1 MRLVFTGAK
10 ASRSIP
16 YPLYSTGASYLS
28 MAEPTPSSRFWNVA
42 VSEQA
47 ADKRFISRLVALR
60 HEAQGALFVLFLP
73 GRGRGLPLGR
83 FSRETAL
90 LRQARH
96 PNLLRDVRAGKREDS
111 RCAEPLTG
119 KWPGDSDWLSTLS
132 LRERLRL
139 FAETTSA
146 VGGLHRAGVC
156 HTVLHP
162 DRIGIRANGEAV
174 LLDLGMT
181 WIAGTRRGGGDALDY
196 CAPECF
202 SSRPP
207 DARADIYSL
216 GLLLHYLL
224 TGEKPN
230 RTRSG
235 QLARLSAL
243 SEELA
248 DLESLLALM
257 LVEQPAQRP
266 SVTMLLDQLNALVIR
281 CPRLATRVE
290 ADRNIGDP
298 AFERLVTPLSALSQ
312 RPALTGVGTPPMEGV
327 DASRWDAPAGTGRW
341 NALLL
346 SMGMILVCG
355 SALLI
360 WSQTRPE
367 PELGLIQKLVQ
378 HADVQLKEGKLLLP
392 ADDNALDTLRTL
404 RIADP
409 GNTELAAISARIEEG
424 AAEVVQEVL
433 RQGQL
438 DEADLALSRAIRAFP
453 DNQQLAALSGALA
466 QARREA
472 EERELLSGLF
482 TGIDA
487 RLAGTPPEPAQV
499 DAAIMLLRQAQG
511 LAAQDSGVEERRLR
525 LEGILAGQAK
535 TELQSGHLQL
545 AKETLDRLREI
556 AHSGSVLADLEA
568 DYRRL
573 LGAEAHRKQLA
584 QLREDASAADE
595 AGIDRPAAL
604 ERALKAYLQ
613 VLRLEPSDTAA
624 RRRADALG
632 QVALART
639 RQAVERKEWASA
651 RAYLAL
657 GHSALPT
664 SAELAELDARVA
676 QGADEQSAAV
686 RKLLDEAELA
696 LRRGNYFNPQA
707 SSAWALYQ
715 RAQAYPEARDVIRA
729 GLKKLRAAVLKDV
742 DSLMAQRRYDAAGVL
757 LEKAREH
764 IANDAELGRRK
775 LTLDSI
781 IEQRSSSDALVDGY
795 IAINAVPWGYI
806 RSVRKADGQPV
817 QLEADA
823 TTPLRLSV
831 PAGDYSIELHNPNSG
846 QTREVHAKV
855 RSGQSTSVS
864 VNLRGEQ

>member
-1 MRLVFTGAK
+1 
-10 ASRSIP
+10 
-16 YPLYSTGASYLS
+16 
-28 MAEPTPSSRFWNVA
+28 MAELTASSRFRNVA
-42 VSEQA
+42 VSEQV
-47 ADKRFISRLVALR
+47 ADKRFISRLVALQP
-60 HEAQGALFVLFLP
+60 EAQGSLFALCLP
-73 GRGRGLPLGR
+73 GRGRSLPLER

-90 LRQARH
+90 LRQSRH
-96 PNLLRDVRAGKREDS
+96 PNLLRDVQVGQGEDS

-119 KWPGDSDWLSTLS
+119 KWPGDSDWLSSLS

-146 VGGLHRAGVC
+146 VGGLHRAGVF

-181 WIAGTRRGGGDALDY
+181 WIAGTHRGGGDALDY

-243 SEELA
+243 PEELA
-248 DLESLLALM
+248 DLESLLVLM

-281 CPRLATRVE
+281 SPRLAMRVE
-290 ADRNIGDP
+290 ADRNIGEP

-312 RPALTGVGTPPMEGV
+312 RPALTGVGTPMEGV

-346 SMGMILVCG
+346 SVGMILVCG

-409 GNTELAAISARIEEG
+409 GNTELGAISARIEEG
-424 AAEVVQEVL
+424 AVEVVQEVL

-453 DNQQLAALSGALA
+453 DNQQLVALSGTLA
-466 QARREA
+466 QARREV
-472 EERELLSGLF
+472 EERERLSELF
-482 TGIDA
+482 AGIDA
-487 RLAGTPPEPAQV
+487 RLAGAPPAAAQV
-499 DAAIMLLRQAQG
+499 DAAIMLLRQAQQ
-511 LAAQDSGVEERRLR
+511 LAAQDAGVEERRLR

-535 TELQSGHLQL
+535 AELQSGHLQL

-556 AHSGSVLADLEA
+556 AHSGSALAELEA
-568 DYRRL
+568 DYRKL

-604 ERALKAYLQ
+604 ERALNAYLQ

-632 QVALART
+632 QVALVRT

-664 SAELAELDARVA
+664 SVELAELDARVS

-715 RAQAYPEARDVIRA
+715 RAQAYPDAQDVIQA
-729 GLKKLRAAVLKDV
+729 GLKKLRAAVLSDV
-742 DSLMAQRRYDAAGVL
+742 DSLMAQRRYDDAGVL
-757 LEKAREH
+757 LEQAREH
-764 IANDAELGRRK
+764 FANDAELGRRK

-806 RSVRKADGQPV
+806 RSVRKADGRPI